1 MSNKNSPGQ
10 RFRDAV
16 ASEHPLQVVGAINA
30 NHALLAK
37 RAGFKAIYLSGGGVA
52 AGSLGVPDLGITGL
66 DDVLTDV
73 RRITDVC
80 DLPLLVD
87 VDTGFGSSFFN
98 VSRTVKSMIKFGAAA
113 IHIEDQ
119 VGAKRCGHRPNKEI
133 VSQQEMIDR
142 IKAAVDART
151 DDSFVIMARTDA
163 LAVEGLE
170 SALERAAACVEA
182 GADMVFPEAIT
193 ELEMYKLFA
202 GRVRVPLRLMVT
214 VSVAALAVALSR
226 PANSAA
232 ASVTDNFMV
241 EFLCLI
247 IVTNQLCTLVMC
259 GGQHAAISVGETLG
273 YTGRPVGNLFGDS
286 HRTQQGVV
294 FAQALAV
301 SCIPFMPGLSRG
313 PIQPQTPPGI
323 NALAQ

>member
-1 MSNKNSPGQ
+1 MTVKSTPGQ
-10 RFRDAV
+10 RFREAV
-16 ASEHPLQVVGAINA
+16 AAEQPLQVVGTINA

-52 AGSLGVPDLGITGL
+52 AGSLGLPDLGISNL

-87 VDTGFGSSFFN
+87 VDTGFGASAFN
-98 VSRTVKSMIKFGAAA
+98 VARTVRSMSKFGAAA

-133 VSQQEMIDR
+133 VSQQEMVDR

-163 LAVEGLE
+163 LAVEGLNA
-170 SALERAAACVEA
+170 ALDRAAACVEA

-193 ELEMYKLFA
+193 ELSMYRTFADRVKAPILANITEFGATPLYTTDELGSVGVSLVLYPLSAFRAMNKAAENVYTALRRDGTQKNVVDTMQTRMELYDAIGYHAFEQSLDALFA
-202 GRVRVPLRLMVT
+202 QKK
-214 VSVAALAVALSR
+214 A
-226 PANSAA
+226 
-232 ASVTDNFMV
+232 
-241 EFLCLI
+241 
-247 IVTNQLCTLVMC
+247 
-259 GGQHAAISVGETLG
+259 
-273 YTGRPVGNLFGDS
+273 
-286 HRTQQGVV
+286 
-294 FAQALAV
+294 
-301 SCIPFMPGLSRG
+301 
-313 PIQPQTPPGI
+313 
-323 NALAQ
+323 